1 MKHSNYNQ
9 FKKLILMITKGL
21 LISFITFSIYLF
33 ISYKKNPTRI
43 QGNYYSKIMTRFI
56 DQFNDNNHITFVKNW
71 FHVNPSHIKVNQE
84 EKIIQYKLRILCK
97 GLNNYFANFTKNTEN
112 ILNNSEITDFLIQN
126 SYSKKKDKINSLL
139 KTYLINNKD
148 LLEISLFKTD
158 GKKLSTVK
166 YHNIQEYILH
176 PNILKTLE
184 NKDNLLI
191 KSKSKKHLIVISKVK
206 KNNQTTILISQTLDN
221 SFFTKILDYLEINQ
235 DLFYLKN
242 TNNEMI
248 IDNYEA
254 YEFIRNKQY
263 SIPFLLYQKL
273 TSVSNQSIKLKIKNT
288 EYTLGAIIEKNNSL
302 GNLLAILSL
311 FFFFYLAMLLFNFT
325 SYQISTMI
333 NESKKQK
340 FYQKKKEKREDIEF
354 DFSKSL

>member
-1 MKHSNYNQ
+1 MKQSNYNQ
-9 FKKLILMITKGL
+9 FKKLVLIAIKGL
-21 LISFITFSIYLF
+21 IITLIALSIYLF
-33 ISYKKNPTRI
+33 ISYKKISTHI
-43 QGNYYSKIMTRFI
+43 QANYYSKIMIRFI
-56 DQFNDNNHITFVKNW
+56 DQFNNNNHITFIKDW
-71 FHVNPSHIKVNQE
+71 FHVNPSNIKVNQE
-84 EKIIQYKLRILCK
+84 EKMIQYKLRILCK

-112 ILNNSEITDFLIQN
+112 ILNNSNITDFLNQN
-126 SYSKKKDKINSLL
+126 SHSKKKNEINSLL
-139 KTYLINNKD
+139 KTYLINHKD
-148 LLEISLFKTD
+148 LLEVSLFKTD
-158 GKKLSTVK
+158 GKKLATVK
-166 YHNIQEYILH
+166 YQNIQEYLLH

-184 NKDNLLI
+184 NKNSLLI

-206 KNNQTTILISQTLDN
+206 ENNQTTIFISQTLDN

-242 TNNEMI
+242 INNEVI
-248 IDNYEA
+248 VDNYEA

-311 FFFFYLAMLLFNFT
+311 FFFFYLALLLFNFI
-325 SYQISTMI
+325 SCQISTI
-333 NESKKQK
+333 IHKSKKQK
-340 FYQKKKEKREDIEF
+340 FYQKKGEAIEL